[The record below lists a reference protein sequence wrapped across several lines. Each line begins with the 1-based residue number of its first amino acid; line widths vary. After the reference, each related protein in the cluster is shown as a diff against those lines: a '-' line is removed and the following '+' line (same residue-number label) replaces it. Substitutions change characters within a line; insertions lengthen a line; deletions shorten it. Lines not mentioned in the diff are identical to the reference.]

1 MDDLSQNKQEEE
13 SSLPFGFRRKP
24 LDGQLQEENWKGV
37 EAAIRQLESSPVRVI
52 GGEPAERRSI
62 SWGKIM
68 VAAAC
73 LVTVGFGIWW
83 IGTRTGHPEIAEIRT
98 NYGEIKNILLPD
110 SSVVIL
116 NSNSSLRIPQQWTE
130 SGGRQVWLEGEA
142 YFQVQ
147 KKPSTAQKFVVH
159 THEVDVEVLGT
170 KFNVNTRRQHAIV
183 SLEEGKVRLSM
194 NGVVTS
200 VLEKKAALVM
210 RPGQVVEVN
219 DERQA
224 KVNEDKDVV
233 THSGWTRHEFH
244 FDNTSLGEIARLI
257 EDTYGYDMVVEDS
270 SMLSVMISGDLRV
283 TDVQELV
290 KVLELP
296 SGYTLRI
303 KDKTIYVTTH

>member
-52 GGEPAERRSI
+52 GGEPAERHSFP
-62 SWGKIM
+62 WGKIM

-73 LVTVGFGIWW
+73 LVTIGFGIWW

-116 NSNSSLRIPQQWTE
+116 NGNSSLRIPQQWTE

-170 KFNVNTRRQHAIV
+170 KFNVNTRRRHAIV
-183 SLEEGKVRLSM
+183 SLEEGKVQLSM
-194 NGVVTS
+194 NGMVTS
-200 VLEKKAALVM
+200 VLEKRAALVM
-210 RPGQVVEVN
+210 RPGQVAEV
-219 DERQA
+219 DEDLQA
-224 KVNEDKDVV
+224 RVNEQKDV
-233 THSGWTRHEFH
+233 TILSGWSRHEFH
-244 FDNTSLGEIARLI
+244 FDNTSLAEIGRLI
-257 EDTYGYDMVVEDS
+257 QDTYGYNMVVSDS
-270 SMLSVMISGDLRV
+270 SMLEVKISGDLRV
-283 TDVQELV
+283 ADLQELV
-290 KVLELP
+290 KVLEA
-296 SGYTLRI
+296 SFGYMLRI
-303 KDKTIYVTTH
+303 RDKTIYVTAK